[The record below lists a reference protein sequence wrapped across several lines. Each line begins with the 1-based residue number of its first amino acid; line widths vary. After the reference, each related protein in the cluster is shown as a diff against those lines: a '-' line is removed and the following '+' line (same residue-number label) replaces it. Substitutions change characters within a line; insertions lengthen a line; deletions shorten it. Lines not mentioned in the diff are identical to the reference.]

1 METEDFFTKKELPLY
16 KDLWAR
22 LKEDASEF
30 INNEEFERIHNDL
43 SGAIAAGSLKRNIF
57 GMNPIIKS
65 LQVACIIFEDM
76 SLRRASIIAV
86 LMNDLV
92 MSGYYTLDD
101 ITKLYGDDIAKIIKG
116 IKRVGEIYSKSP
128 TVESDNFRDLLIS
141 FAEDM
146 RVILILIADRVNI
159 MRQIRDTEKK
169 EDREKVANE
178 AMYLYAPLAH
188 KLGLYKI
195 KSELEDLWVKYIH
208 HDVYY
213 QIKEDLNA
221 TKSARD
227 KYITQFVEPLE
238 KRLKAEGLNF
248 HIKSRTK
255 SIHSIWKKM
264 QKQNVPFEKIYDLF
278 AIRIILDCELK
289 NEKKIC
295 WQAFSIV
302 TDEYR
307 PNPKRLRDWLSI
319 PKSNG
324 YESLHI
330 TVMGPEGKWVEVQIR
345 TERMDDI
352 AERGLAAHWRYKGVK
367 DEGGLDD
374 WLKSVR
380 EALESTD
387 ESDMQIMD
395 QFKRDL
401 YDDEVFI
408 FSPKGDLFKLPKGA
422 TILDFAFMVHTNIG
436 RQCIGGKV
444 NDRVVPIRQVL
455 NSGDQVSIITSPTQ
469 KPKKDWLKIV
479 TTSRAKSKIKQILKE
494 EEHKYSQL
502 GRENLERKFKNRKI
516 EINEG
521 IISRLIQA
529 SGYKNE
535 KVFYQELAEEKI
547 SLNDFFEKY
556 IQQIKKDNEPA
567 EETTIKKAEEFT
579 IQKQNFNKKSSPNKD
594 ILVIDRNMKDID
606 YKLAKCC
613 NPIYGDDVFAFVNAS
628 GGIKIHRTDCPN
640 APSMLEKFGYRI
652 LQAQWDGKSAGSQ
665 YDIVLR
671 IVGHDDIG
679 IINNITNII
688 NKEENVLLRSI
699 SVSSEFDMFS
709 GMMVVSVNDKI
720 KLEQLIKK
728 IQGVKGVM
736 NVTRE

>member
-535 KVFYQELAEEKI
+535 KVFYQELAEEKV

-579 IQKQNFNKKSSPNKD
+579 IQKQDFNKKSSPNKD

-688 NKEENVLLRSI
+688 NKEKNVLLRSI

>member
-579 IQKQNFNKKSSPNKD
+579 IQKQDFNKKSSPNKD